1 VHNSDFI
8 RQTAREPHRRN
19 SLDPRNDSV
28 DATLANEIVRFG
40 SVHCTQSVGVE
51 DRHKANM
58 SRRVFD
64 LAVCVEHRQA
74 NWEWASLGRLPT
86 CIRRGILA

>member
-1 VHNSDFI
+1 MHNSDFI
-8 RQTAREPHRRN
+8 WQTAREPRRRN

-40 SVHCTQSVGVE
+40 SVYCTQSVGVE

-58 SRRVFD
+58 SRRVLD
-64 LAVCVEHRQA
+64 LAVRVKPTGNVLRLEPAHLRQEG
-74 NWEWASLGRLPT
+74 NISLS
-86 CIRRGILA
+86 